1 MNILIN
7 DVNMS
12 GEGSEEEQIE
22 VIPSTNTSIPTPT
35 SSRKPKKKE
44 FFVLINY
51 PLLNT
56 RHGCKK

>member
-1 MNILIN
+1 
-7 DVNMS
+7 MS

-35 SSRKPKKKE
+35 SSRKLKKKE
-44 FFVLINY
+44 FFVLIGY

-56 RHGCKK
+56 RRGCKK